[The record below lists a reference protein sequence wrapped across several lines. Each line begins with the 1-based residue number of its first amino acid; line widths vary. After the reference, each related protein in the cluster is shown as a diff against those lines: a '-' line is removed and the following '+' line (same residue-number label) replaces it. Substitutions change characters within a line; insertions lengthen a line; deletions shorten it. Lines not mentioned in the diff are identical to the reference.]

1 MADFRVGIDFG
12 GTKIEIAAIAEDGT
26 EILRRRVPN
35 PREYEAAVR
44 AVRELVEG
52 AELELAG
59 VATVGVGIPGAVSP
73 DTGLVKNANSTWM
86 NGRPFARDLTAA
98 LAREVRVENDAN
110 CFALSEA
117 VDGAGAGHSI
127 VFGVILGTGVGGGI
141 VVNERVLVGR
151 HSIAGEWGHTP
162 LPWPSLS
169 EVPGPSCFCGNT
181 GCNERYLCGSAL
193 AMDCDGPGHEDASK
207 IPERAEAGDQ
217 KAIAALDR
225 HAERLARGLAQIIN
239 ILDPHA
245 IVLGGGLSNMKH
257 LYSKVPMLL
266 QRHVVSP
273 QCTTPILPN
282 RHGDSSGVRGAA
294 WLWPRDVHRTYRT
307 SGS

>member
-12 GTKIEIAAIAEDGT
+12 GTKIEIAAIANDGQET
-26 EILRRRVPN
+26 LRRRVPN
-35 PREYEAAVR
+35 PREYEGAVR
-44 AVRELVEG
+44 AIRELVEG
-52 AELELAG
+52 VELELSG
-59 VATVGVGIPGAVSP
+59 SATVGVGIPGAVSP
-73 DTGLVKNANSTWM
+73 DTGLVKNANSTWL
-86 NGRPFARDLTAA
+86 NGMPFARDLSLA
-98 LAREVRVENDAN
+98 LGREVRVENDAN

-162 LPWPSLS
+162 LPWPQPD

-181 GCNERYLCGSAL
+181 GCVERYLCGSAL
-193 AMDCDGPGHEDASK
+193 AMDCDGPGREDASG
-207 IPERAEAGDQ
+207 IPARAEAGDQ

-225 HAERLARGLAQIIN
+225 HAERLARGLAQIID
-239 ILDPHA
+239 ILDPHV

-257 LYSKVPMLL
+257 LYSKVPPLL
-266 QRHVVSP
+266 QRHVISP
-273 QCTTPILPN
+273 QCTTPIKPN
-282 RHGDSSGVRGAA
+282 IHGDSSGVRGAA
-294 WLWPRDVHRTYRT
+294 WLWPRETPRTYRT